1 MFSKQ
6 KCSILRTEEE
16 DSAVTCDTED
26 TQQCPFKCHNCN
38 YWYDGD
44 CKLLGGESYWYGFCD
59 GFTPRNQLIPKES
72 EV

>member
-1 MFSKQ
+1 M
-6 KCSILRTEEE
+6 
-16 DSAVTCDTED
+16 TCDTED